1 MSTVRFQIAVS
12 LYGYAAGLDQS
23 EDNPLGVGGM
33 DLHRWVFELE
43 AWRKQQGQE
52 GGEVNASSLVVEEA
66 QSNVGATVMGR
77 NMFGGGPGP
86 WNEDQP
92 WNGWWGSDPPY
103 HTPVFVLTH
112 HPRASLEME
121 GGTTFTFVTDGIGSA
136 LEQAKQAAGGLD
148 VLLGGGANVVQQ
160 YLSAGLVDEFELH
173 VVPIVLGDG
182 ERLLD
187 NVGSLRL
194 EQVRAIEAPGVTHI
208 KYRVSS
214 RGPLEG

>member
-12 LYGYAAGLDQS
+12 LDGYAAGPDQS

-43 AWRKQQGQE
+43 AWRKQQGLE

-86 WNEDQP
+86 WNEDQL
-92 WNGWWGSDPPY
+92 WNGWWGDDPPY

-136 LEQAKQAAGGLD
+136 LEQAKQAAGELD

-160 YLSAGLVDEFELH
+160 YLAAGLVDEFELH

-187 NVGSLRL
+187 NVGSVRL

-208 KYRVSS
+208 KYRVS
-214 RGPLEG
+214 R

>member
-12 LYGYAAGLDQS
+12 LDGYAAGPDQS

-92 WNGWWGSDPPY
+92 WNGWWGNDPPY

-121 GGTTFTFVTDGIGSA
+121 GGTTFIFVTDGIGSA
-136 LEQAKQAAGGLD
+136 LEQAKQAAGELD

-160 YLSAGLVDEFELH
+160 YLAAGLVDEFELH